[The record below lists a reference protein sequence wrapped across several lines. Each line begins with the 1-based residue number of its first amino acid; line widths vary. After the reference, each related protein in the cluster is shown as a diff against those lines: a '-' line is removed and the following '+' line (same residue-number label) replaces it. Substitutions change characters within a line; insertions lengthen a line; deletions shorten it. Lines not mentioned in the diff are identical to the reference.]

1 MLIGILRP
9 VWLFHDPYNDEKS
22 WPRVAAYLLVDTGL
36 PAITTAFA
44 VLFLALLR
52 YVCTTQ
58 LPNFIINAK
67 LRLKAKLQSAKV
79 LAMPWERNH
88 VLSFIW
94 TRLTLLRANFIENID
109 WQLQQWLTWLHFLQ
123 SHADWAG
130 LPWFPNT
137 PFFGVF
143 LPPPFRTERR
153 GGHCH
158 RDQPWPQIH
167 GPHSSGGLHRL
178 VTPTLG
184 RLLLHILSHE
194 QVRIHPALNWCS
206 NIDCLWSNVYN

>member
-1 MLIGILRP
+1 MLSL
-9 VWLFHDPYNDEKS
+9 Y
-22 WPRVAAYLLVDTGL
+22 
-36 PAITTAFA
+36 
-44 VLFLALLR
+44 
-52 YVCTTQ
+52 
-58 LPNFIINAK
+58 
-67 LRLKAKLQSAKV
+67 AKLQSAKV

-88 VLSFIW
+88 SAGFIFHLNQVDL
-94 TRLTLLRANFIENID
+94 REKILLRILIDNFAVLNLIAF
-109 WQLQQWLTWLHFLQ
+109 FLQ
-123 SHADWAG
+123 SHSDWAG

-143 LPPPFRTERR
+143 LLPPLRTERR

-206 NIDCLWSNVYN
+206 TDCHHQFLIN